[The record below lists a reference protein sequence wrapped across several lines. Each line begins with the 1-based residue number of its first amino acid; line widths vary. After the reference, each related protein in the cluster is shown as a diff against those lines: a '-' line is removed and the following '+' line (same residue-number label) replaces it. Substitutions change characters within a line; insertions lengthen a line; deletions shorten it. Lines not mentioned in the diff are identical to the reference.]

1 MNITG
6 IHSIVYGCED
16 LEAAGRFLLD
26 LGFEASAEDSAD
38 DSASAS
44 YDLADGTSVVLRS
57 IDDESLPASM
67 VDGDTARELIWRVE
81 SADVLRKIAV
91 EFSTDRN
98 VRQTP
103 DGVLHV
109 VDDLGY
115 ALGFK
120 VAEAKSIELAPP
132 LTNTLGNR
140 RRRNSR
146 ADGTEARI
154 PKLLRTAH
162 VGCWAPGDVDRNK
175 AFYVDRLGFRETD
188 YVKNMGVFLRAQ
200 GSTEH
205 HDIFLSR
212 RGERRGFQHVA
223 YEVRDFDEVMFLG
236 NHLEAQGWQTHFGP
250 GRHIFGSNIFW
261 YFWNPA
267 GGLLEI
273 TADLD
278 CVDDQWEMRYHETL
292 PKGAGTW
299 LARPIDQRRIPFRTR
314 EEDSVIIE

>member
-16 LEAAGRFLLD
+16 IDAAGRFLTD
-26 LGFEASAEDSAD
+26 LGLEPLAD
-38 DSASAS
+38 DSAGAS
-44 YDLADGTSVVLRS
+44 YGLADGTSLVLRP
-57 IDDESLPASM
+57 IDDNSLPAAP
-67 VDGDTARELIWRVE
+67 VDGDTAREIIWRVE
-81 SADVLRKIAV
+81 SRDVLRKIAA
-91 EFSTDRN
+91 ELSTDRN
-98 VRQTP
+98 VRHSP
-103 DGVLHV
+103 DGALHV

-115 ALGFK
+115 ALGFM
-120 VAEAKSIELAPP
+120 VAAAKPIALEPP
-132 LTNTLGNR
+132 VTNTLGNR
-140 RRRNSR
+140 RRRNVR

-162 VGCWAPGDVDRNK
+162 VGCWAPGDVDENK
-175 AFYVDRLGFRETD
+175 AFYVDRLGFRETE

-200 GSTEH
+200 GSSEH

-223 YEVRDFDEVMFLG
+223 FEVRDFDEVMFLG
-236 NHLEAQGWQTHFGP
+236 NHMEAQGWETHFGP

-261 YFWNPA
+261 YLWNPA

-278 CVDDQWEMRYHETL
+278 CVDDAWEMRYHETL

-299 LARPIDQRRIPFRTR
+299 LARKTDQRRIPFRSR
-314 EEDSVIIE
+314 EEEAAIIE

>member
-16 LEAAGRFLLD
+16 LDAAGRFLSD
-26 LGFEASAEDSAD
+26 LGFDVLQD
-38 DSASAS
+38 DGAGAS
-44 YDLADGTSVVLRS
+44 YGLADGTSLVLRH
-57 IDDESLPASM
+57 INDNSLPAAP
-67 VDGDTARELIWRVE
+67 VDGDTAREIIWRVE
-81 SADVLRKIAV
+81 NAEVLREIAA
-91 EFSTDRN
+91 ELSTDRN
-98 VRQTP
+98 VRQMP

-109 VDDLGY
+109 ADDLGY
-115 ALGFK
+115 ALGFR
-120 VAEAKSIELAPP
+120 VAAAKSIELEAPV
-132 LTNTLGNR
+132 TNTLGNR
-140 RRRNSR
+140 RRKNTR
-146 ADGTEARI
+146 ADGAEPKF

-162 VGCWAPGDVDRNK
+162 VGCWAPGDVDDNK
-175 AFYVDRLGFRETD
+175 AFYVDRLGFRETE
-188 YVKNMGVFLRAQ
+188 YVKNMGVFLRAP
-200 GSTEH
+200 GSSEH

-223 YEVRDFDEVMFLG
+223 FEVRDFDEVMFLG
-236 NHLEAQGWQTHFGP
+236 NHMEAQGWETHFGP

-278 CVDDQWEMRYHETL
+278 CVDDDWELRYHEKL

-299 LARPIDQRRIPFRTR
+299 LARNSDKKRIPFRTR
-314 EEDSVIIE
+314 EEEAAIIE

>member
-16 LEAAGRFLLD
+16 TETAERFLLD
-26 LGFEASAEDSAD
+26 LGFERNAKDSGQD
-38 DSASAS
+38 N
-44 YDLADGTSVVLRS
+44 YGLADYTSLVLRP
-57 IDDESLPASM
+57 IDDNSLPEAL
-67 VDGDTARELIWRVE
+67 VAGNTVREIIWRVE
-81 SADVLRKIAV
+81 SVEVLQEIAADL
-91 EFSTDRN
+91 STDRN
-98 VRQTP
+98 VRHSP
-103 DGVLHV
+103 DGVLRV

-120 VAEAKSIELAPP
+120 VTAATPIALEPP
-132 LTNTLGNR
+132 VANTLGNR
-140 RRRNSR
+140 RRKNTR
-146 ADGTEARI
+146 AEGTAPRI

-162 VGCWAPGDVDRNK
+162 VGCWAPGDVDENK
-175 AFYVDRLGFRETD
+175 AFYVNRLGFRETE

-200 GSTEH
+200 GSSEH

-212 RGERRGFQHVA
+212 RGDRAGFQHIA
-223 YEVRDFDEVMFLG
+223 CEVRDFDEVMLLG
-236 NHLEAQGWQTHFGP
+236 NHMEAQGWETHFGP
-250 GRHIFGSNIFW
+250 GHHIFGSNIFW

-278 CVDDQWEMRYHETL
+278 CVDDDWELRYHETL

-299 LARPIDQRRIPFRTR
+299 LARNGDRQRIPFRTR
-314 EEDSVIIE
+314 EEEAVIIE